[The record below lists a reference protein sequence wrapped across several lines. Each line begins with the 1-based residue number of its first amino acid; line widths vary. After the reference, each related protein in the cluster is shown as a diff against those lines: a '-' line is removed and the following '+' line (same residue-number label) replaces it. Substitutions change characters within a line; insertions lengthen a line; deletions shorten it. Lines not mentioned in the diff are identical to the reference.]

1 MQPVSIKLEPI
12 PTAALRCMNDGQ
24 VGLARAADQLARDSF
39 APRAA
44 AYDEAAEFPTE
55 NYVDLRN
62 AGLLT
67 LRVPARYGGHGVDP
81 LTFAMCILA
90 VSRGCASTGL
100 TLTMHTNVLGS
111 FVGGLGTPEQRRRY
125 FAETVEGGRLFAS
138 ITSEPGASARERFV
152 LSTTFTEAEDGGY
165 QVKGTKHFCS
175 LADAA
180 DYFFVSG
187 ILDGSGGG
195 PENIISAMI
204 RSDMS
209 GVSVTSEWDAVGM
222 RATASHAVNF
232 DTVAPPEAV
241 FGPPGQLLTADW
253 GSFSLGY
260 AAVYLG
266 IAEAAYDH
274 ITDYV
279 IGRSWTPGGETMIHH
294 PATQQIVGQM
304 SVAIQSGRLM
314 LVDAALTD
322 RDADPTG
329 ATLAVNRAKH
339 YCAEV
344 GVSVTDAAMRLAGGG
359 GLLKSSPLERL
370 RRDALS
376 GPVMPPANDRC
387 LETIGKLECGLPAV
401 TIELT

>member
-1 MQPVSIKLEPI
+1 MAIRLEPL
-12 PTAALRCMNDGQ
+12 PSAAARVMSGDSVALVETAAR
-24 VGLARAADQLARDSF
+24 LARELF
-39 APRAA
+39 AGRAA
-44 AYDEAAEFPTE
+44 GYDEAAEFPTE
-55 NYVDLRN
+55 NYVDLRD
-62 AGLLT
+62 AGLLG
-67 LRVPARYGGHGVDP
+67 LRVPEQYGGLDVDP
-81 LTFAMCILA
+81 LTYAMCILA
-90 VSRGCASTGL
+90 VARGCASTAL

-111 FVGGLGTPEQRRRY
+111 FVGGLGTPEQQNWY
-125 FAETVEGGRLFAS
+125 FRDAVDDGQLFAS

-152 LSTTFTEAEDGGY
+152 LSTTFTPVAGGGY
-165 QVKGTKHFCS
+165 RVVGTKHFCS

-187 ILDGSGGG
+187 TIEGGGGG
-195 PENIISAMI
+195 PDNIISAMI

-209 GVSVTSEWDAVGM
+209 GVNVTEQWDAVGM
-222 RATASHAVNF
+222 RATSSHTVSYN
-232 DTVAPPEAV
+232 TVAPPHAV
-241 FGPPGQLLTADW
+241 FGPPGRLLSADW

-266 IAEAAYDH
+266 IAEAAYGY

-279 IGRSWTPGGETMIHH
+279 NEKTWTPEGDAIINHPGTQRAIGE
-294 PATQQIVGQM
+294 M
-304 SVAIQSGRLM
+304 SVAIQSGRLL

-322 RDADPTG
+322 RHADPTG
-329 ATLAVNRAKH
+329 AVLAVNRAKQ

-344 GVSVTDAAMRLAGGG
+344 GVSVTDAAMRVAGGG
-359 GLLKSSPLERL
+359 GLLKSAPLERL

>member
-1 MQPVSIKLEPI
+1 MAIRLEPL
-12 PTAALRCMNDGQ
+12 PSAAARVMSGDSVALVETADR
-24 VGLARAADQLARDSF
+24 LARELF
-39 APRAA
+39 AGRAA
-44 AYDEAAEFPTE
+44 GYDEAAEFPTE
-55 NYVDLRN
+55 NYVDLRD
-62 AGLLT
+62 AGLLG
-67 LRVPARYGGHGVDP
+67 LRVPEQYGGLDVDP
-81 LTFAMCILA
+81 LTYAMCILA
-90 VSRGCASTGL
+90 VARGCASTAL

-111 FVGGLGTPEQRRRY
+111 FVGGLGTPEQQNWY
-125 FAETVEGGRLFAS
+125 FRDAVDDGQLFAS

-152 LSTTFTEAEDGGY
+152 LSTTFTPVAGGGY
-165 QVKGTKHFCS
+165 RVVGTKHFCS

-187 ILDGSGGG
+187 TIEGGGGG
-195 PENIISAMI
+195 PDNIISAMI

-209 GVSVTSEWDAVGM
+209 GVNVTEQWDAVGM
-222 RATASHAVNF
+222 RATSSHTVSYN
-232 DTVAPPEAV
+232 TVAPPHAV
-241 FGPPGQLLTADW
+241 FGPPGRLLSADW

-266 IAEAAYDH
+266 IAEAAYGY

-279 IGRSWTPGGETMIHH
+279 NEKTWTPEGDAIINHPGTQRAIGE
-294 PATQQIVGQM
+294 M
-304 SVAIQSGRLM
+304 SVAIQSGRLL

-322 RDADPTG
+322 RHADPTG
-329 ATLAVNRAKH
+329 AVLAVNRAKQ

-344 GVSVTDAAMRLAGGG
+344 GVSVTDAAMRVAGGG

-387 LETIGKLECGLPAV
+387 LETIGKLECGLSAV

>member
-1 MQPVSIKLEPI
+1 MALSIEPI
-12 PTAALRCMNDGQ
+12 PSAAVRLMTNEE
-24 VGLARAADQLARDSF
+24 LALAKIADELARDQF

-44 AYDEAAEFPTE
+44 RYDAAAEFPAE
-55 NYVDLRN
+55 NYIDLRD

-67 LRVPARYGGHGVDP
+67 LRVPREFGGHGLDP
-81 LTFAMCILA
+81 LGFAMCILA
-90 VSRGCASTGL
+90 VARGCASTGL

-111 FVGGLGTPEQRRRY
+111 FVGGLGTTEQQWRY
-125 FAETVEGGRLFAS
+125 FGEAVANGRLFAS

-152 LSTTFTEAEDGGY
+152 LSTTFTPRERGGY
-165 QVKGTKHFCS
+165 RVEGTKHFCS

-187 ILDGSGGG
+187 IVKGSGGG
-195 PENIISAMI
+195 ADNLISAMI
-204 RSDMS
+204 PSDSS
-209 GVSVTSEWDAVGM
+209 GVSVTGQWDAVGM
-222 RATASHAVNF
+222 RATASHTVEYDTAVSV
-232 DTVAPPEAV
+232 DDV
-241 FGPPGQLLTADW
+241 FGPPGRLLSADW

-266 IAEAAYDH
+266 IAEAAYAY

-279 IGRSWTPGGETMIHH
+279 QQRTWTPDGATMVQYPSVQRSIGE
-294 PATQQIVGQM
+294 M
-304 SVAIQSGRLM
+304 SVAIQSGRL
-314 LVDAALTD
+314 LLIDAALTD
-322 RDADPTG
+322 RIEDPV
-329 ATLAVNRAKH
+329 ASVLAINRAKQ

-344 GVSVTDAAMRLAGGG
+344 GVSVTDAAMRMAGGG

-401 TIELT
+401 TVELT

>member
-1 MQPVSIKLEPI
+1 MSIRLETI
-12 PTAALRCMNDGQ
+12 PSSAARVMNDAQ
-24 VGLARAADQLARDSF
+24 LELALAADGLAVGRFAGRAAG
-39 APRAA
+39 
-44 AYDEAAEFPTE
+44 YDAAAEFPTE
-55 NYVDLRN
+55 NYVDLHD

-67 LRVPARYGGHGVDP
+67 LRVPSEYGGHGVDP

-90 VSRGCASTGL
+90 VARGCPSTAL

-111 FVGGLGTPEQRRRY
+111 FVGGLGTAEQCWRY
-125 FAETVEGGRLFAS
+125 FGEAVTYGRLFAS

-152 LSTTFTEAEDGGY
+152 LGTTFAPIGNGGY
-165 QVKGTKHFCS
+165 RVQGVKHFCS

-187 ILDGSGGG
+187 ILEGSSGG
-195 PENIISAMI
+195 PDNIISAMI
-204 RSDMS
+204 PSDSS
-209 GVSVTSEWDAVGM
+209 GVTITGQWDAVGM
-222 RATASHAVNF
+222 RATASHSVSYDA
-232 DTVAPPEAV
+232 DMPADEV
-241 FGPPGQLLTADW
+241 FGPPGRLLTADW

-266 IAEAAYDH
+266 IAEAAYGY

-279 IGRSWTPGGETMIHH
+279 GGKSWTPDGDAIINHPGTQRAIGE
-294 PATQQIVGQM
+294 M
-304 SVAIQSGRLM
+304 SVAIQSGRLL
-314 LVDAALTD
+314 LVDAALSD
-322 RDADPTG
+322 RSDRA
-329 ATLAVNRAKH
+329 ATMLAVNRAKQH
-339 YCAEV
+339 CAEV

-401 TIELT
+401 TVELG

>member
-1 MQPVSIKLEPI
+1 MALSIEPI
-12 PTAALRCMNDGQ
+12 PSAAIRLMTNEE
-24 VGLARAADQLARDSF
+24 LALAKIADELARDQF

-44 AYDEAAEFPTE
+44 HYDAAAEFPAE
-55 NYVDLRN
+55 NYIDLRD

-67 LRVPARYGGHGVDP
+67 LRVPREFGGHGLDP
-81 LTFAMCILA
+81 LGFAMCILA
-90 VSRGCASTGL
+90 VARGCASTGL

-111 FVGGLGTPEQRRRY
+111 FVGGLGTTEQQWRY
-125 FAETVEGGRLFAS
+125 FGEAVANGRLFAS

-152 LSTTFTEAEDGGY
+152 LSTTFTPRERGGY
-165 QVKGTKHFCS
+165 RVEGTKHFCS

-187 ILDGSGGG
+187 IVKGSGGG
-195 PENIISAMI
+195 ADNLISAMI
-204 RSDMS
+204 PSDSS
-209 GVSVTSEWDAVGM
+209 GVSVTGQWDAVGM
-222 RATASHAVNF
+222 RATASHTVEYDTAVSV
-232 DTVAPPEAV
+232 DDV
-241 FGPPGQLLTADW
+241 FGPPGRLLSADW

-266 IAEAAYDH
+266 IAEAAYAY

-279 IGRSWTPGGETMIHH
+279 QQRTWTPDGATMVQYPSVQRSIGE
-294 PATQQIVGQM
+294 M
-304 SVAIQSGRLM
+304 SVAIQSGRL
-314 LVDAALTD
+314 LLIDAALTD
-322 RDADPTG
+322 RIEEPVASV
-329 ATLAVNRAKH
+329 LAINRAKQ

-344 GVSVTDAAMRLAGGG
+344 GVSVTDAAMRMAGGG

-401 TIELT
+401 TVELT

>member
-1 MQPVSIKLEPI
+1 MALNIEPI
-12 PTAALRCMNDGQ
+12 PSAAIRLMTNEE
-24 VGLARAADQLARDSF
+24 LALAKIADELARDQF
-39 APRAA
+39 ASRAA
-44 AYDEAAEFPTE
+44 RYDAAAEFPAE
-55 NYVDLRN
+55 NYIDLRD

-67 LRVPARYGGHGVDP
+67 LRVPREFGGHGLDP
-81 LTFAMCILA
+81 LGFAMCILA
-90 VSRGCASTGL
+90 VARGCASTGL

-111 FVGGLGTPEQRRRY
+111 FVGGLGTTEQQWRY
-125 FAETVEGGRLFAS
+125 FGEAVANGRLFAS

-152 LSTTFTEAEDGGY
+152 LSTTFTPRERGGY
-165 QVKGTKHFCS
+165 RVEGTKHFCS

-187 ILDGSGGG
+187 IVKGSGGG
-195 PENIISAMI
+195 ADNLISAMI
-204 RSDMS
+204 PSDSS
-209 GVSVTSEWDAVGM
+209 GVSVTGQWDAVGM
-222 RATASHAVNF
+222 RATASHTVEYDTAVSV
-232 DTVAPPEAV
+232 DDV
-241 FGPPGQLLTADW
+241 FGPPGRLLSADW

-266 IAEAAYDH
+266 IAEAAYAY

-279 IGRSWTPGGETMIHH
+279 QQRTWTPDGATMVQYPSVQRSIGE
-294 PATQQIVGQM
+294 M
-304 SVAIQSGRLM
+304 SVAIQSGRL
-314 LVDAALTD
+314 LLIDAALTD
-322 RDADPTG
+322 RIEDPV
-329 ATLAVNRAKH
+329 ASVLAINRAKQ

-344 GVSVTDAAMRLAGGG
+344 GVSVTDAAMRMAGGG

-401 TIELT
+401 TVELT

>member
-1 MQPVSIKLEPI
+1 MTIRMESIPS
-12 PTAALRCMNDGQ
+12 AAARVMSDQ
-24 VGLARAADQLARDSF
+24 ARALVETADQLAIQRF
-39 APRAA
+39 AGRAA
-44 AYDEAAEFPTE
+44 GYDETAQFPTE
-55 NYVDLRN
+55 NYDDLRE
-62 AGLLT
+62 AGLT
-67 LRVPARYGGHGVDP
+67 GLRVPREFGGLEVDP
-81 LTFAMCILA
+81 LTYAMCILA
-90 VSRGCASTGL
+90 VARGCASTGL

-111 FVGGLGTPEQRRRY
+111 FVGGLGTPEQKNWY
-125 FAETVEGGRLFAS
+125 FREAVDDGQLFAS

-152 LSTTFTEAEDGGY
+152 LSTTFSPLDDGGY
-165 QVKGTKHFCS
+165 RVTGTKHFCS

-187 ILDGSGGG
+187 IIEGSDGG

-204 RSDMS
+204 RADMS
-209 GVSVTSEWDAVGM
+209 GVEVTGQWDAVGM
-222 RATASHAVNF
+222 RATSSHTVTYN
-232 DTVAPPEAV
+232 TVAPPHAV
-241 FGPPGQLLTADW
+241 FGPPGRLLTADW
-253 GSFSLGY
+253 GSFSIGY
-260 AAVYLG
+260 GAVYLG
-266 IAEAAYDH
+266 IAEAAYGY
-274 ITDYV
+274 IADYV
-279 IGRSWTPGGETMIHH
+279 NEKTWTPEGEAIINH
-294 PATQQIVGQM
+294 PGTQKTVGEM

-322 RDADPTG
+322 RIADPTG
-329 ATLAVNRAKH
+329 AVLAVNRAKQ

-359 GLLKSSPLERL
+359 GLLKSSPLERF

>member
-1 MQPVSIKLEPI
+1 MTIRLEPI
-12 PTAALRCMNDGQ
+12 PSAAARCMSDQ
-24 VGLARAADQLARDSF
+24 SVGLVEIADRLARECF
-39 APRAA
+39 TERASG
-44 AYDEAAEFPTE
+44 YDEAAQFPSE
-55 NYVDLRN
+55 NYDDLRA
-62 AGLLT
+62 AGFLG
-67 LRVPARYGGHGVDP
+67 LRVPADYGGLAADP
-81 LTFAMCILA
+81 LTYAMCILA
-90 VSRGCASTGL
+90 VARGCPSTAL

-111 FVGGLGTPEQRRRY
+111 FVGELGTPEQQNWY
-125 FAETVEGGRLFAS
+125 FREAMDDGRLFAS

-152 LSTTFTEAEDGGY
+152 LSTIFTPEAGGGY
-165 QVKGTKHFCS
+165 RVTGTKHFCS

-180 DYFFVSG
+180 DYFFVTG
-187 ILDGSGGG
+187 IIAGSGGG
-195 PENIISAMI
+195 SDNIISAMI

-209 GVSVTSEWDAVGM
+209 GVAVTEQWDAVGM
-222 RATASHAVNF
+222 RATSSHTVTYN
-232 DTVAPPEAV
+232 TVAPVHAI
-241 FGPPGQLLTADW
+241 FGPPGRILSADW

-266 IAEAAYDH
+266 IAEAAYGY
-274 ITDYV
+274 ITAYV
-279 IGRSWTPGGETMIHH
+279 SQKTWTPEGGAIINH
-294 PATQQIVGQM
+294 PGTQKAIGEM
-304 SVAIQSGRLM
+304 SVAIQSGRLL

-322 RDADPTG
+322 RVSDPTG
-329 ATLAVNRAKH
+329 AVLAVNRAKQ

-401 TIELT
+401 TIQLT

>member
-1 MQPVSIKLEPI
+1 MSDAQS
-12 PTAALRCMNDGQ
+12 ALVD
-24 VGLARAADQLARDSF
+24 VADELARERF
-39 APRAA
+39 GPRAA
-44 AYDEAAEFPTE
+44 HYDAEAEFPIE
-55 NYVDLRN
+55 NYVDLRE
-62 AGLLT
+62 AGLLA
-67 LRVPARYGGHGVDP
+67 LRVPTAYGGSGVDP

-90 VSRGCASTGL
+90 VARGCPSTAL

-111 FVGGLGTPEQRRRY
+111 FVAGLGTPEQRRRY
-125 FAETVEGGRLFAS
+125 FAEAVEAGKLFAS
-138 ITSEPGASARERFV
+138 ITSEPGVSARERFV
-152 LSTTFTEAEDGGY
+152 LSTTFTPQDDGGY
-165 QVKGTKHFCS
+165 RVSGVKHFCS

-187 ILDGSGGG
+187 VVEGSGGG
-195 PENIISAMI
+195 GDNILSAMI

-209 GVSVTSEWDAVGM
+209 GVRVTGEWNAVGM
-222 RATASHAVNF
+222 RATASHTVNF
-232 DTVAPPEAV
+232 DTVAPHDAV
-241 FGPPGQLLTADW
+241 FGPPGRLLSADW

-266 IAEAAYDH
+266 IAEAAYNH
-274 ITDYV
+274 IREYV
-279 IGRSWTPGGETMIHH
+279 TARTWTPGGDVMISH
-294 PATQQIVGQM
+294 PSTQQTVGQM
-304 SVAIQSGRLM
+304 GLSIHSGRLL

-329 ATLAVNRAKH
+329 AVLAVNRAKQ

-344 GVSVTDAAMRLAGGG
+344 GSRVTDAAMRLAGGG

-401 TIELT
+401 TIELS

>member
-1 MQPVSIKLEPI
+1 MALSIEPI
-12 PTAALRCMNDGQ
+12 PSAAMRLMTNEE
-24 VGLARAADQLARDSF
+24 LALAKIADELARDQF

-44 AYDEAAEFPTE
+44 RYDAAAEFPAE
-55 NYVDLRN
+55 NYIDLRN

-67 LRVPARYGGHGVDP
+67 LRVPREFGGHGLDP
-81 LTFAMCILA
+81 LGFAMCILA

-100 TLTMHTNVLGS
+100 TLTMHSNVLGS
-111 FVGGLGTPEQRRRY
+111 FVGGLGTTEQQWRY
-125 FAETVEGGRLFAS
+125 FGEAVANGRLFAS

-152 LSTTFTEAEDGGY
+152 LSTTFTPRERGGY
-165 QVKGTKHFCS
+165 RVEGTKHFCS

-187 ILDGSGGG
+187 IVKGSGGG
-195 PENIISAMI
+195 ADNLISAMI
-204 RSDMS
+204 PSDSS
-209 GVSVTSEWDAVGM
+209 GVSVTGQWDAVGM
-222 RATASHAVNF
+222 RATASHTVEYDTAVSV
-232 DTVAPPEAV
+232 DDV
-241 FGPPGQLLTADW
+241 FGPPGRLLSADW

-266 IAEAAYDH
+266 IAEAAYAY

-279 IGRSWTPGGETMIHH
+279 QQRTWTPDGATMVQYPSVQRSIGE
-294 PATQQIVGQM
+294 M
-304 SVAIQSGRLM
+304 SVAIQSGRL
-314 LVDAALTD
+314 LLIDAALTD
-322 RDADPTG
+322 RIEDPV
-329 ATLAVNRAKH
+329 ASVLAINRAKQ

-344 GVSVTDAAMRLAGGG
+344 GVSVTDAAMRMAGGG

-401 TIELT
+401 TVELT

>member
-1 MQPVSIKLEPI
+1 MTIRMERI
-12 PTAALRCMNDGQ
+12 PSAA
-24 VGLARAADQLARDSF
+24 ARAMSDESMSLVESADRLATGHF
-39 APRAA
+39 AGRAA
-44 AYDEAAEFPTE
+44 GYDATAEFPEE
-55 NYVDLRN
+55 NYVDLRE
-62 AGLLT
+62 AGFLG
-67 LRVPARYGGHGVDP
+67 LRVPSEHGGLDVDP
-81 LTFAMCILA
+81 ITYAMCILA
-90 VSRGCASTGL
+90 VARGCASTAL

-111 FVGGLGTPEQRRRY
+111 FVGGLGTAEQKSWY
-125 FAETVEGGRLFAS
+125 FGEAIDDGRLFAS
-138 ITSEPGASARERFV
+138 ITSEPGASARDRFV
-152 LSTTFTEAEDGGY
+152 LSTTFTQVADGGY
-165 QVKGTKHFCS
+165 RVAGTKHFCS

-187 ILDGSGGG
+187 IVANSGGG
-195 PENIISAMI
+195 PDNIMSAMI

-209 GVSVTSEWDAVGM
+209 GVDVTGQWDAVGM
-222 RATASHAVNF
+222 RATSSHTVSYN
-232 DTVAPPEAV
+232 TVAPAHAI
-241 FGPPGQLLTADW
+241 FGPPGRLLSADW

-266 IAEAAYDH
+266 IAEAAYNY
-274 ITDYV
+274 ISDYAAEKTWTPDGGAIINHPGTQRV
-279 IGRSWTPGGETMIHH
+279 IGE
-294 PATQQIVGQM
+294 M
-304 SVAIQSGRLM
+304 SVAIQSGRLL

-322 RDADPTG
+322 RHADPTG
-329 ATLAVNRAKH
+329 AVLAVNRAKQ

>member
-1 MQPVSIKLEPI
+1 MTIKLEPI
-12 PTAALRCMNDGQ
+12 PPAAARGMNDAQ
-24 VGLARAADQLARDSF
+24 LRLVRAADGLARDRF
-39 APRAA
+39 AGRAA
-44 AYDEAAEFPTE
+44 AYDEAAEFPAE
-55 NYVDLRN
+55 NYDDLRE

-67 LRVPARYGGHGVDP
+67 LRVPTRFGGHGVDP

-90 VSRGCASTGL
+90 VARGCASTGL
-100 TLTMHTNVLGS
+100 TLTMHTNVVGS

-125 FAETVEGGRLFAS
+125 FAEVVEAGRLFAS

-152 LSTTFTEAEDGGY
+152 LSTTFTPVDDGAY
-165 QVKGTKHFCS
+165 RVEGTKHFCS

-187 ILDGSGGG
+187 IVAGSGGG
-195 PENIISAMI
+195 PDNLISGMI

-209 GVSVTSEWDAVGM
+209 GVRVTGQWDAVGM
-222 RATASHAVNF
+222 RATASHTVSY
-232 DTVAPPEAV
+232 DTVAPADTI
-241 FGPPGQLLTADW
+241 FGPPGRLLTADW

-266 IAEAAYDH
+266 IAEAAYEY
-274 ITDYV
+274 ITDQAAS
-279 IGRSWTPGGETMIHH
+279 RSWTPGGDTMIHY
-294 PATQQIVGQM
+294 PATQQTIGQM

-322 RDADPTG
+322 READPTG
-329 ATLAVNRAKH
+329 AVLAVNRAKQ
-339 YCAEV
+339 YCSEV
-344 GVSVTDAAMRLAGGG
+344 GVSVTDAAMRMAGGG

>member
-1 MQPVSIKLEPI
+1 MALSIEPI
-12 PTAALRCMNDGQ
+12 PLAAVRLMTNEE
-24 VGLARAADQLARDSF
+24 LALAKIADELARDQF

-44 AYDEAAEFPTE
+44 RYDAAAEFPAE
-55 NYVDLRN
+55 NYIDLRD

-67 LRVPARYGGHGVDP
+67 LRVPREFGGHGLDP
-81 LTFAMCILA
+81 LGFAMCILA
-90 VSRGCASTGL
+90 VARGCASTGL

-111 FVGGLGTPEQRRRY
+111 FVGGLGTTEQQWRY
-125 FAETVEGGRLFAS
+125 FGEAVANGRLFAS

-152 LSTTFTEAEDGGY
+152 LSTTFTPRERGGY
-165 QVKGTKHFCS
+165 RVEGTKHFCS

-187 ILDGSGGG
+187 IVKGSGGG
-195 PENIISAMI
+195 ADNLISAMI
-204 RSDMS
+204 PSDSS
-209 GVSVTSEWDAVGM
+209 GVSVTGQWDAVGM
-222 RATASHAVNF
+222 RATASHTVEYDTAVSV
-232 DTVAPPEAV
+232 DDV
-241 FGPPGQLLTADW
+241 FGPPGRLLSADW

-266 IAEAAYDH
+266 IAEAAYAY

-279 IGRSWTPGGETMIHH
+279 QQRTWTPDGATMVQYPSVQRSIGE
-294 PATQQIVGQM
+294 M
-304 SVAIQSGRLM
+304 SVAIQSGRL
-314 LVDAALTD
+314 LLIDAALTD
-322 RDADPTG
+322 RIEDPV
-329 ATLAVNRAKH
+329 ASVLAINRAKQ

-344 GVSVTDAAMRLAGGG
+344 GVSVTDAAMRMAGGG

-401 TIELT
+401 TVELT

>member
-1 MQPVSIKLEPI
+1 MALSIEPI
-12 PTAALRCMNDGQ
+12 PSAAIRLMTNEE
-24 VGLARAADQLARDSF
+24 LALAKIADELARDQF

-44 AYDEAAEFPTE
+44 HYDAAAEFPAE
-55 NYVDLRN
+55 NYIDLRD

-67 LRVPARYGGHGVDP
+67 LRVPKEFGGHGLDP
-81 LTFAMCILA
+81 LGFAMCILA
-90 VSRGCASTGL
+90 VARGCASTGL

-111 FVGGLGTPEQRRRY
+111 FVGGLGTTEQQWRY
-125 FAETVEGGRLFAS
+125 FGEAVANGRLFAS

-152 LSTTFTEAEDGGY
+152 LSTTFTPRERGGY
-165 QVKGTKHFCS
+165 RVEGTKHFCS

-187 ILDGSGGG
+187 IVKGSGGG
-195 PENIISAMI
+195 ADNLISAMI
-204 RSDMS
+204 PSDSS
-209 GVSVTSEWDAVGM
+209 GVTVTGQWDAVGM
-222 RATASHAVNF
+222 RATASHTVEYDTAVSV
-232 DTVAPPEAV
+232 DDV
-241 FGPPGQLLTADW
+241 FGPPGRLLSADW

-266 IAEAAYDH
+266 IAEAAYAY

-279 IGRSWTPGGETMIHH
+279 QQRTWTPDGATMVQYPSVQRSIGE
-294 PATQQIVGQM
+294 M
-304 SVAIQSGRLM
+304 SVAIQSGRL
-314 LVDAALTD
+314 LLIDAALTD
-322 RDADPTG
+322 RNEDPI
-329 ATLAVNRAKH
+329 ASVLAVNRAKQ

-344 GVSVTDAAMRLAGGG
+344 GVSVTDAAMRMAGGG

-401 TIELT
+401 TVELT

>member
-1 MQPVSIKLEPI
+1 MALSIEPI
-12 PTAALRCMNDGQ
+12 PLAAVRLMTNEE
-24 VGLARAADQLARDSF
+24 LALAKIADELARDQF

-44 AYDEAAEFPTE
+44 RYDAAAEFPAE
-55 NYVDLRN
+55 NYIDLRD

-67 LRVPARYGGHGVDP
+67 LRVPREFGGHGLDP
-81 LTFAMCILA
+81 LGFAMCILA
-90 VSRGCASTGL
+90 VARGCASTGL
-100 TLTMHTNVLGS
+100 TLTMHSNVLGS
-111 FVGGLGTPEQRRRY
+111 FVGGLGTTEQQWRY
-125 FAETVEGGRLFAS
+125 FGEAVANGRLFAS

-152 LSTTFTEAEDGGY
+152 LSTTFTPRERGGY
-165 QVKGTKHFCS
+165 RVEGTKHFCS

-187 ILDGSGGG
+187 IVKGSGGG
-195 PENIISAMI
+195 ADNLISAMI
-204 RSDMS
+204 PSDSS
-209 GVSVTSEWDAVGM
+209 GVSVTGQWDAVGM
-222 RATASHAVNF
+222 RATASHTVEYDTAVSV
-232 DTVAPPEAV
+232 DDV
-241 FGPPGQLLTADW
+241 FGPPGRLLSADW

-266 IAEAAYDH
+266 IAEAAYAY

-279 IGRSWTPGGETMIHH
+279 QQRTWTPDGATMVQYPSVQRSVGE
-294 PATQQIVGQM
+294 M
-304 SVAIQSGRLM
+304 SVAIQSGRL
-314 LVDAALTD
+314 LLIDAALTD
-322 RDADPTG
+322 RIEDPV
-329 ATLAVNRAKH
+329 ASVLAINRAKQ

-344 GVSVTDAAMRLAGGG
+344 GVSVTDAAMRMAGGG

-401 TIELT
+401 TVELT

>member
-1 MQPVSIKLEPI
+1 MIIKLEPI
-12 PTAALRCMNDGQ
+12 PSAAVRCMSGGQ
-24 VGLARAADQLARDSF
+24 VQLVRTADRLARERF
-39 APRAA
+39 AERAA
-44 AYDEAAEFPTE
+44 GYDAAAEFPAE
-55 NYVDLRN
+55 NYVDLRE

-67 LRVPARYGGHGVDP
+67 LRVPVRYGGHGADP

-90 VSRGCASTGL
+90 VARGCASTGL

-111 FVGGLGTPEQRRRY
+111 FVGGLGTAEQRRRY
-125 FAETVEGGRLFAS
+125 FAEAVEAGRLFAS

-152 LSTTFTEAEDGGY
+152 LSTSFAPVENGGY
-165 QVKGTKHFCS
+165 RVQGIKHFCS

-187 ILDGSGGG
+187 IVENSGGG
-195 PENIISAMI
+195 PENIISAMV

-209 GVSVTSEWDAVGM
+209 GVRVTGEWDAVGM
-222 RATASHAVNF
+222 RATASHTVNF
-232 DTVAPPEAV
+232 DTVASAEAV

-266 IAEAAYDH
+266 IAEAAYDY
-274 ITDYV
+274 ITDRV
-279 IGRSWTPGGETMIHH
+279 TSRSWTPDGHTMIHH
-294 PATQQIVGQM
+294 PATQQAVGQM

-322 RDADPTG
+322 RQADPTG
-329 ATLAVNRAKH
+329 AVLAVNRAKQF
-339 YCAEV
+339 CAEV

>member
-1 MQPVSIKLEPI
+1 MS
-12 PTAALRCMNDGQ
+12 DGQ
-24 VGLARAADQLARDSF
+24 LALVGVADELARERF

-44 AYDEAAEFPTE
+44 HYDAEAKFPIE
-55 NYVDLRN
+55 NYADLRE

-67 LRVPARYGGHGVDP
+67 LRVPTAYGGSDVDP

-90 VSRGCASTGL
+90 VARGCASTAL

-111 FVGGLGTPEQRRRY
+111 FVGGLGSAEQRRRY
-125 FAETVEGGRLFAS
+125 FAEAVESGKLFAS
-138 ITSEPGASARERFV
+138 LTSEPGVSARERFV
-152 LSTTFTEAEDGGY
+152 LSTTFTHQDDGGY
-165 QVKGTKHFCS
+165 RVSGAKHFCS

-187 ILDGSGGG
+187 VVEGTGGG
-195 PENIISAMI
+195 GDNILSAMI

-209 GVSVTSEWDAVGM
+209 GVRVTGEWDAVGM
-222 RATASHAVNF
+222 RATASHAVSF
-232 DTVAPPEAV
+232 DTVAPHDAV
-241 FGPPGQLLTADW
+241 FGPPGRLISADW

-266 IAEAAYDH
+266 IAEAAYNH
-274 ITDYV
+274 IREYV
-279 IGRSWTPGGETMIHH
+279 TERTWTPGGDVMIDH
-294 PATQQIVGQM
+294 PSTQQTVGQM
-304 SVAIQSGRLM
+304 GLSVQSGRLL

-322 RDADPTG
+322 READPTG
-329 ATLAVNRAKH
+329 AVLAVNRAKQ
-339 YCAEV
+339 YCAEA
-344 GVSVTDAAMRLAGGG
+344 GAWVTDAAMRLAGGG

-401 TIELT
+401 TIELS

>member
-1 MQPVSIKLEPI
+1 MALSIEPI
-12 PTAALRCMNDGQ
+12 PLAAVRLMTNEELALAKTADE
-24 VGLARAADQLARDSF
+24 LARDQF

-44 AYDEAAEFPTE
+44 RYDAAAEFPAE
-55 NYVDLRN
+55 NYIDLRD

-67 LRVPARYGGHGVDP
+67 LRVPREFGGHGLDP
-81 LTFAMCILA
+81 LGFAMCILA
-90 VSRGCASTGL
+90 VARGCASTGL
-100 TLTMHTNVLGS
+100 TLTMHSNVLGS
-111 FVGGLGTPEQRRRY
+111 FVGGLGTTEQQWRY
-125 FAETVEGGRLFAS
+125 FGEAVANGRLFAS

-152 LSTTFTEAEDGGY
+152 LSTTFTPRERGGY
-165 QVKGTKHFCS
+165 RVEGTKHFCS

-187 ILDGSGGG
+187 IVKGSGGG
-195 PENIISAMI
+195 ADNLISAMI
-204 RSDMS
+204 PSDSS
-209 GVSVTSEWDAVGM
+209 GVSVTGQWDAVGM
-222 RATASHAVNF
+222 RATASHTVEYDTAVSV
-232 DTVAPPEAV
+232 DDV
-241 FGPPGQLLTADW
+241 FGPPGRLLSADW

-266 IAEAAYDH
+266 IAEAAYAY

-279 IGRSWTPGGETMIHH
+279 QQRTWTPDGATMVQYPSVQRSIGE
-294 PATQQIVGQM
+294 M
-304 SVAIQSGRLM
+304 SVAIQSGRL
-314 LVDAALTD
+314 LLIDAALTD
-322 RDADPTG
+322 RIEDPV
-329 ATLAVNRAKH
+329 ASVLAINRAKQ

-344 GVSVTDAAMRLAGGG
+344 GVSVTDAAMRMAGGG

-401 TIELT
+401 TVELT

>member
-1 MQPVSIKLEPI
+1 MALSIEPI
-12 PTAALRCMNDGQ
+12 PLAAVRLMTNEE
-24 VGLARAADQLARDSF
+24 LALAKIADELARDQF

-44 AYDEAAEFPTE
+44 RYDAAAEFPAE
-55 NYVDLRN
+55 NYIDLRD

-67 LRVPARYGGHGVDP
+67 LRVPREFGGHGLDP
-81 LTFAMCILA
+81 LGFAMCILA
-90 VSRGCASTGL
+90 VARGCASTGL
-100 TLTMHTNVLGS
+100 TLTMHSNVLGS
-111 FVGGLGTPEQRRRY
+111 FVGGLGTTEQQWRY
-125 FAETVEGGRLFAS
+125 FGEAVANGRLFAS

-152 LSTTFTEAEDGGY
+152 LSTTFTPRERGGY
-165 QVKGTKHFCS
+165 RVEGTKHFCS

-187 ILDGSGGG
+187 IVKGSGGG
-195 PENIISAMI
+195 ADNLISAMI
-204 RSDMS
+204 PSDSS
-209 GVSVTSEWDAVGM
+209 GVSVTGQWDAVGM
-222 RATASHAVNF
+222 RATASHTVEYDTAVSV
-232 DTVAPPEAV
+232 DDV
-241 FGPPGQLLTADW
+241 FGPPGRLLSADW

-266 IAEAAYDH
+266 IAEAAYAY

-279 IGRSWTPGGETMIHH
+279 QQRTWTPDGATMVQYPSVQRSIGE
-294 PATQQIVGQM
+294 M
-304 SVAIQSGRLM
+304 SVAIQSGRL
-314 LVDAALTD
+314 LLIDAALTD
-322 RDADPTG
+322 RIEDPV
-329 ATLAVNRAKH
+329 ASVLAINRAKQ

-344 GVSVTDAAMRLAGGG
+344 GVSVTDTAMRMAGGG

-401 TIELT
+401 TVELT

>member
-1 MQPVSIKLEPI
+1 MLADES
-12 PTAALRCMNDGQ
+12 AALIETADR
-24 VGLARAADQLARDSF
+24 LAKERFAQRAAGYD
-39 APRAA
+39 AA
-44 AYDEAAEFPTE
+44 AQFPAENFD
-55 NYVDLRN
+55 DLRE
-62 AGLLT
+62 AGLLG
-67 LRVPARYGGHGVDP
+67 LRVPAKYGGLDVDP
-81 LTFAMCILA
+81 LTYAMCILA
-90 VSRGCASTGL
+90 VARGCASTGL

-111 FVGGLGTPEQRRRY
+111 FVGGLGTPEQQNWY
-125 FAETVEGGRLFAS
+125 FREAVDDGLLFAS

-152 LSTTFTEAEDGGY
+152 LSTTFTPVADGGY
-165 QVKGTKHFCS
+165 RISGAKHFCS

-180 DYFFVSG
+180 DYFFVTG
-187 ILDGSGGG
+187 VIAGSGGG
-195 PENIISAMI
+195 PDNIISAMI
-204 RSDMS
+204 RGDMS
-209 GVSVTSEWDAVGM
+209 GVEVTDQWDAVGM
-222 RATASHAVNF
+222 RATSSHTVSYN
-232 DTVAPPEAV
+232 TVAPPHAI
-241 FGPPGQLLTADW
+241 FGPPGRILSADW

-266 IAEAAYDH
+266 IAEAAYQY

-279 IGRSWTPGGETMIHH
+279 NEKSWTPEGETIIHH
-294 PATQQIVGQM
+294 PGTQKSIGEM
-304 SVAIQSGRLM
+304 SVAIQSGRLL

-322 RDADPTG
+322 RLEDPTG
-329 ATLAVNRAKH
+329 ATLAVNRAKQ

-344 GVSVTDAAMRLAGGG
+344 GASVTDAAMRLAGGG

>member
-1 MQPVSIKLEPI
+1 MSIRLEPV
-12 PTAALRCMNDGQ
+12 PGAASRCMSDSQ
-24 VGLARAADQLARDSF
+24 LALVAAADELAREGF
-39 APRAA
+39 AGRAA
-44 AYDEAAEFPTE
+44 HYDAAAEFPIE
-55 NYVDLRN
+55 NFVDLRE

-67 LRVPARYGGHGVDP
+67 LRVPAAYGGRGVDP

-90 VSRGCASTGL
+90 VARGCPSTAL

-111 FVGGLGTPEQRRRY
+111 FVAGLGNLEQRRRY
-125 FAETVEGGRLFAS
+125 FAEAVEAGKLFAS
-138 ITSEPGASARERFV
+138 LTSEPGASARERFV
-152 LSTTFTEAEDGGY
+152 LSTTFAPQEGGGY
-165 QVKGTKHFCS
+165 RVSGTKHFCS

-187 ILDGSGGG
+187 VTQGSGRGA
-195 PENIISAMI
+195 ENILSAMI

-209 GVSVTSEWDAVGM
+209 GVRVTGEWDAVGM
-222 RATASHAVNF
+222 RATASHAVSF
-232 DTVAPPEAV
+232 DTVAPHDAV
-241 FGPPGQLLTADW
+241 FGPPGRLLSADW

-266 IAEAAYDH
+266 IAEAAYNH
-274 ITDYV
+274 IREYAT
-279 IGRSWTPGGETMIHH
+279 GRAWTPGGDAMIGH
-294 PATQQIVGQM
+294 PSTQQAVGQM
-304 SVAIQSGRLM
+304 SVAIQSGRLL

-322 RDADPTG
+322 RDTDPVG
-329 ATLAVNRAKH
+329 AVLAVNRAKQ

-344 GVSVTDAAMRLAGGG
+344 GASVTDGAMRLAGGG

-401 TIELT
+401 TIELG

>member
-1 MQPVSIKLEPI
+1 MEPI
-12 PTAALRCMNDGQ
+12 PPAALRFLNDRQ
-24 VGLARAADQLARDSF
+24 VDLVETADRLATERF
-39 APRAA
+39 AGRAA
-44 AYDEAAEFPTE
+44 AHDEAAEFPMD
-55 NYVDLRN
+55 NYVDLQD

-67 LRVPARYGGHGVDP
+67 LRVPVQYGGHGVDP

-90 VSRGCASTGL
+90 VARGCPSTAL

-111 FVGGLGTPEQRRRY
+111 FVAGLGTPEQRRRY
-125 FAETVEGGRLFAS
+125 FAEAVEADRLFAS
-138 ITSEPGASARERFV
+138 ITSEPGVSARERFV
-152 LSTTFTEAEDGGY
+152 LSTTFEPADGGGY
-165 QVKGTKHFCS
+165 RVSGTKHFCS

-180 DYFFVSG
+180 DYFFVTG
-187 ILDGSGGG
+187 ILAGSGGG
-195 PENIISAMI
+195 PDNIISAMI

-209 GVSVTSEWDAVGM
+209 GVRVTGQWDAVGM
-222 RATASHAVNF
+222 RATASHTVSY
-232 DTVAPPEAV
+232 DTVAPAEAV
-241 FGPPGQLLTADW
+241 FGPPGRLLGADW

-266 IAEAAYDH
+266 IAEAAYGH
-274 ITDYV
+274 ITSYAAS
-279 IGRSWTPGGETMIHH
+279 RSWTPEGQTMIQHA
-294 PATQQIVGQM
+294 ATQQAIGQM

-314 LVDAALTD
+314 LMDAALTD
-322 RDADPTG
+322 RNADPTG
-329 ATLAVNRAKH
+329 AVLSVNRAKQ

-344 GVSVTDAAMRLAGGG
+344 GVAVTDSAMRLAGGG

>member
-1 MQPVSIKLEPI
+1 MAIKLEPI
-12 PTAALRCMNDGQ
+12 PSAAARVMTDGQ
-24 VGLARAADQLARDSF
+24 LELAHSAHRLAQDRF

-44 AYDEAAEFPTE
+44 GYDAAAEFPTA
-55 NYVDLRN
+55 NYVDLHN

-67 LRVPARYGGHGVDP
+67 LRVPTEYGGHGADP
-81 LTFAMCILA
+81 LTFAMCILGVA
-90 VSRGCASTGL
+90 RGCPSTAL

-111 FVGGLGTPEQRRRY
+111 FVGGLGTTMQRSRY
-125 FAETVEGGRLFAS
+125 FGEAVWAGRLFAS
-138 ITSEPGASARERFV
+138 ITSEPEASARERFV
-152 LSTTFTEAEDGGY
+152 LSTTFTPWDDGGY
-165 QVKGTKHFCS
+165 RVRGVKHFCS

-187 ILDGSGGG
+187 IIEGSGGG
-195 PENIISAMI
+195 PDNIISALI
-204 RSDMS
+204 PGDSS
-209 GVSVTSEWDAVGM
+209 GVAVTGQWDAVGM
-222 RATASHAVNF
+222 RATASHTVSY
-232 DTVAPPEAV
+232 DTVAPAAAV
-241 FGPPGQLLTADW
+241 FGPPGRLLTADW

-266 IAEAAYDH
+266 IAEAAYGY

-279 IGRSWTPGGETMIHH
+279 GSKSWTPDGGAIINH
-294 PATQQIVGQM
+294 PGTQRAIGEM
-304 SVAIQSGRLM
+304 SVAIQSGRLL

-322 RDADPTG
+322 RAVDPTG
-329 ATLAVNRAKH
+329 AVLAVNRAKQ

>member
-1 MQPVSIKLEPI
+1 MTVKLEPI
-12 PTAALRCMNDGQ
+12 PSAAARCMSDGQ
-24 VGLARAADQLARDSF
+24 LELAHTAGRLASEQFAGRAAG
-39 APRAA
+39 
-44 AYDEAAEFPTE
+44 YDAAAEFPTQ
-55 NYVDLRN
+55 NYVDLRD

-67 LRVPARYGGHGVDP
+67 LRVPVEYGGHGVDP
-81 LTFAMCILA
+81 LTYAMCILA
-90 VSRGCASTGL
+90 VARGCASTGL

-111 FVGGLGTPEQRRRY
+111 FVGGLGTAEQQRRY
-125 FAETVEGGRLFAS
+125 FRAAVEEGSLFAS

-152 LSTTFTEAEDGGY
+152 LSTTFTPVDDGSY
-165 QVKGTKHFCS
+165 RVKGVKHFCS

-187 ILDGSGGG
+187 IIEGSGGG

-209 GVSVTSEWDAVGM
+209 GVAVTGQWDAVGM
-222 RATASHAVNF
+222 RATSSHTVTY
-232 DTVAPPEAV
+232 DTVAPADAI
-241 FGPPGQLLTADW
+241 FGPPGRILSADW

-266 IAEAAYDH
+266 IAEAAYGY

-279 IGRSWTPGGETMIHH
+279 NEKSWTPESGAIINHPSTQKAVGE
-294 PATQQIVGQM
+294 M
-304 SVAIQSGRLM
+304 SVAIQSGRLL

-322 RDADPTG
+322 RAADPTG
-329 ATLAVNRAKH
+329 AVLAVNRAKQH
-339 YCAEV
+339 CAEV

>member
-1 MQPVSIKLEPI
+1 MSAESAQLVE
-12 PTAALRCMNDGQ
+12 TADR
-24 VGLARAADQLARDSF
+24 LARERF
-39 APRAA
+39 EGRAA
-44 AYDEAAEFPTE
+44 GYDAAAEFPSE
-55 NYVDLRN
+55 NYDDLRE

-67 LRVPARYGGHGVDP
+67 LRIPRDYGGLEADP
-81 LTFAMCILA
+81 LTYAMCILA
-90 VSRGCASTGL
+90 VARGCASTGL

-111 FVGGLGTPEQRRRY
+111 FVGGLGTAEQQNWY
-125 FAETVEGGRLFAS
+125 FREAVDDGLLFAS
-138 ITSEPGASARERFV
+138 ITSEPGASARDRFV
-152 LSTTFTEAEDGGY
+152 LSTTFSPLDDGGY
-165 QVKGTKHFCS
+165 RVSGTKHFCS

-187 ILDGSGGG
+187 IVDGSGGG
-195 PENIISAMI
+195 PDNIISAMI

-209 GVSVTSEWDAVGM
+209 GVEVTAQWDAVGM
-222 RATASHAVNF
+222 RATSSHTVTYN
-232 DTVAPPEAV
+232 TVAPAHAI
-241 FGPPGQLLTADW
+241 FGPPGRILSADW

-266 IAEAAYDH
+266 IAEAAYEY
-274 ITDYV
+274 ITDYA
-279 IGRSWTPGGETMIHH
+279 SEKTWTPDGGAIINH
-294 PATQQIVGQM
+294 PGTQRTVGEM
-304 SVAIQSGRLM
+304 SVAIQSGRLL

-322 RDADPTG
+322 RNTDPTG
-329 ATLAVNRAKH
+329 AVLAVNRAKQ

-344 GVSVTDAAMRLAGGG
+344 GASVTDGAMRLAGGG

-387 LETIGKLECGLPAV
+387 LETIGKLECGLPAL

>member
-1 MQPVSIKLEPI
+1 MTIRLEPI
-12 PTAALRCMNDGQ
+12 PSAAARVMSDESIAL
-24 VGLARAADQLARDSF
+24 VKLADRLANERFAGRAAGYD
-39 APRAA
+39 AA
-44 AYDEAAEFPTE
+44 AKFPKE
-55 NYVDLRN
+55 NYADLRD

-67 LRVPARYGGHGVDP
+67 LRVPAEYGGLEVDP
-81 LTFAMCILA
+81 LTYAMCILA
-90 VSRGCASTGL
+90 VARGCPSTAL

-111 FVGGLGTPEQRRRY
+111 FVGGLATLEQRRRY
-125 FAETVEGGRLFAS
+125 FGAAVEEGKLFAS

-152 LSTTFTEAEDGGY
+152 LSTTFSPTDDGGY
-165 QVKGTKHFCS
+165 RVSGTKHFCS

-187 ILDGSGGG
+187 IIESSGGG
-195 PENIISAMI
+195 PDNIISAMI
-204 RSDMS
+204 RSDVS
-209 GVSVTSEWDAVGM
+209 GVKVTGQWDAVGM
-222 RATASHAVNF
+222 RATSSH
-232 DTVAPPEAV
+232 TVTYNTAAPAKAV
-241 FGPPGQLLTADW
+241 FGPPGRILSADW

-266 IAEAAYDH
+266 IAEAAYGY

-279 IGRSWTPGGETMIHH
+279 NAKSWTPEGGAIINH
-294 PATQQIVGQM
+294 PGTQKAIGEM
-304 SVAIQSGRLM
+304 SVAIQSGRLL

-322 RDADPTG
+322 RNTDPTG
-329 ATLAVNRAKH
+329 AVLAVNRAKQ

>member
-1 MQPVSIKLEPI
+1 MTVRHEQVPDSARRHLS
-12 PTAALRCMNDGQ
+12 DGQ
-24 VGLARAADQLARDSF
+24 LALIGVADELARERFFD
-39 APRAA
+39 RAA
-44 AYDEAAEFPTE
+44 HYDAQAEFPMD
-55 NYVDLRN
+55 NFVDLRE

-67 LRVPARYGGHGVDP
+67 LRVPVAFGGRGVDP

-90 VSRGCASTGL
+90 VARGCPSTAL

-111 FVGGLGTPEQRRRY
+111 FVSGLGTPEQRRRY
-125 FAETVEGGRLFAS
+125 FAEAVEAGKLFAS
-138 ITSEPGASARERFV
+138 ITSEPGVSARERFV
-152 LSTTFTEAEDGGY
+152 LSTTLTPEEDGGY
-165 QVKGTKHFCS
+165 RVSGTKHFCS

-187 ILDGSGGG
+187 IVDGSGGG
-195 PENIISAMI
+195 PENILSAMI

-209 GVSVTSEWDAVGM
+209 GVQITGEWDSVGM
-222 RATASHAVNF
+222 RATASHAVSF
-232 DTVAPPEAV
+232 DTVAPHDAV
-241 FGPPGQLLTADW
+241 FGPPGRLLGADW

-266 IAEAAYDH
+266 IAEAAYNH
-274 ITDYV
+274 IREHV
-279 IGRSWTPGGETMIHH
+279 VGRSWTPGGDAMIRH
-294 PATQQIVGQM
+294 PATQQAVGRM
-304 SVAIQSGRLM
+304 SVAIQSGRLL

-322 RDADPTG
+322 RDVDPVG
-329 ATLAVNRAKH
+329 AVLAVNRAKE

-344 GVSVTDAAMRLAGGG
+344 GVAVTDAAMRLAGGG

-387 LETIGKLECGLPAV
+387 LETIGQLECGLPAV
-401 TIELT
+401 TIELG

>member
-1 MQPVSIKLEPI
+1 MTIRLEPI
-12 PTAALRCMNDGQ
+12 PSAAARVMGDESVALVELGDR
-24 VGLARAADQLARDSF
+24 LANERFAGRAAG
-39 APRAA
+39 
-44 AYDEAAEFPTE
+44 YDAAAEFPAE
-55 NYVDLRN
+55 NYVDLRE
-62 AGLLT
+62 AGLLA
-67 LRVPARYGGHGVDP
+67 LRVPAEYGGLGVDP
-81 LTFAMCILA
+81 LTYAMCILA
-90 VSRGCASTGL
+90 VARGCPSTAL

-111 FVGGLGTPEQRRRY
+111 FVGGLGTAEQRSRY
-125 FAETVEGGRLFAS
+125 FGEAVEAGKLFAS

-152 LSTTFTEAEDGGY
+152 LSTTFSPADSGGY
-165 QVKGTKHFCS
+165 RVTGTKHFCS

-187 ILDGSGGG
+187 VIEGSGGG
-195 PENIISAMI
+195 PDNIISAMI

-209 GVSVTSEWDAVGM
+209 GVAVTGQWDAVGM
-222 RATASHAVNF
+222 RATSSH
-232 DTVAPPEAV
+232 TVTYNTAAPAKAV
-241 FGPPGQLLTADW
+241 FGPPGRILSADW

-266 IAEAAYDH
+266 IAEAAYGY

-279 IGRSWTPGGETMIHH
+279 NEKSWTPESGAIINHPGTQRTIGE
-294 PATQQIVGQM
+294 M
-304 SVAIQSGRLM
+304 SVAIQSGRLL

-322 RDADPTG
+322 RVADPTG
-329 ATLAVNRAKH
+329 AVLAVNRAKQ
-339 YCAEV
+339 YCAEA

>member
-1 MQPVSIKLEPI
+1 MSARSVDLVHE
-12 PTAALRCMNDGQ
+12 ADR
-24 VGLARAADQLARDSF
+24 LAREHF
-39 APRAA
+39 AERAA
-44 AYDEAAEFPTE
+44 GYDAAAEFPTE
-55 NYVDLRN
+55 NYADLRE
-62 AGLLT
+62 AGLVAM
-67 LRVPARYGGHGVDP
+67 RVPQAYGGLDVDP

-90 VSRGCASTGL
+90 VARGCASTAL

-111 FVGGLGTPEQRRRY
+111 FVGGLGTPEQQNWY
-125 FAETVEGGRLFAS
+125 FSDAMHEGSLFAS

-152 LSTTFTEAEDGGY
+152 LSTTFTPQRDGGY
-165 QVKGTKHFCS
+165 RVSGTKHFCS

-187 ILDGSGGG
+187 IVEGTGGG

-209 GVSVTSEWDAVGM
+209 GVEITGEWDAVGM
-222 RATASHAVNF
+222 RATCSHTVTY
-232 DTVAPPEAV
+232 DTVAPAHAI
-241 FGPPGQLLTADW
+241 FGPPGRLLSADW

-266 IAEAAYDH
+266 IAEAAYEY
-274 ITDYV
+274 ITDYANTKT
-279 IGRSWTPGGETMIHH
+279 WTPEGGAIINH
-294 PATQQIVGQM
+294 PGTQRAIGEM
-304 SVAIQSGRLM
+304 SVAIQSGRLL

-322 RDADPTG
+322 RNADPTG
-329 ATLAVNRAKH
+329 AMLAVNRAKQ
-339 YCAEV
+339 YCGEV

>member
-1 MQPVSIKLEPI
+1 MALSIEPI
-12 PTAALRCMNDGQ
+12 PLAAVRLMTNEELA
-24 VGLARAADQLARDSF
+24 LARIADELARDKF

-44 AYDEAAEFPTE
+44 RYDAAAEFPAE
-55 NYVDLRN
+55 NYIDLRD

-67 LRVPARYGGHGVDP
+67 LRVPKEFGGHGLDP
-81 LTFAMCILA
+81 LGFAMCILA
-90 VSRGCASTGL
+90 VARGCASTGL

-111 FVGGLGTPEQRRRY
+111 FVGGLGTTEQQWRY
-125 FAETVEGGRLFAS
+125 FGEAVANGRLFAS

-152 LSTTFTEAEDGGY
+152 LSTTFTPRERGGY
-165 QVKGTKHFCS
+165 RVEGTKHFCS

-187 ILDGSGGG
+187 IVKGSGGG
-195 PENIISAMI
+195 ADNLISAMI
-204 RSDMS
+204 PSDSS
-209 GVSVTSEWDAVGM
+209 GVTVTGQWDAVGM
-222 RATASHAVNF
+222 RATASHTVEY
-232 DTVAPPEAV
+232 DTSVSVDDV
-241 FGPPGQLLTADW
+241 FGPPGRLLSADW

-266 IAEAAYDH
+266 IAEAAYAY

-279 IGRSWTPGGETMIHH
+279 QQRTWTPDGATMVQYPSVQRSIGE
-294 PATQQIVGQM
+294 M
-304 SVAIQSGRLM
+304 SVAIQSGRL
-314 LVDAALTD
+314 LLIDAALTD
-322 RDADPTG
+322 RNEDPI
-329 ATLAVNRAKH
+329 ASVLAVNRAKQ

-344 GVSVTDAAMRLAGGG
+344 GVSVTDAAMRMAGGG

-401 TIELT
+401 TVELT